1 MHAYTGKMLI
11 QFRFHLL
18 YQSFLTVACQ
28 VMNNLTVIVDDEKM
42 NFFLIRLFCTRANFT
57 NQIKVVLSR
66 CQINALIQ
74 INLKK
79 SILKRLDSRGRKTV
93 EL

>member
-28 VMNNLTVIVDDEKM
+28 VMNNSTVIVDDEKM
-42 NFFLIRLFCTRANFT
+42 NFFLIRLFAHE
-57 NQIKVVLSR
+57 QIS
-66 CQINALIQ
+66 QI
-74 INLKK
+74 
-79 SILKRLDSRGRKTV
+79 RLRWYLAGAK
-93 EL
+93 